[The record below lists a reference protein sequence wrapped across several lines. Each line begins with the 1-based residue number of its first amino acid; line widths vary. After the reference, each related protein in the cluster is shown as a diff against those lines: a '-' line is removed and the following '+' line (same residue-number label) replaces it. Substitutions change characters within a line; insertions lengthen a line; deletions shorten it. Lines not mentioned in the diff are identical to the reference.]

1 MTSMLPLSDE
11 VGKVEDD
18 SMSAPELHARRLDPG
33 ILHQSKRWN
42 TPTID
47 NEWEQITKRNPARDG
62 FNHEETRDFTPQRG
76 TTVGYAKTL
85 VIEPSHP
92 SHRAGGAGMSLRS
105 TDFHGPE

>member
-1 MTSMLPLSDE
+1 MLPLSDE

-18 SMSAPELHARRLDPG
+18 SLSAPESHARRLDPG
-33 ILHQSKRWN
+33 ILHQLKRWN

-62 FNHEETRDFTPQRG
+62 FNHKETRDFTPQRG
-76 TTVGYAKTL
+76 PTVGYAKTL

-105 TDFHGPE
+105 TDVHGPE

>member
-18 SMSAPELHARRLDPG
+18 SMSAPEPHARRLDPG

-105 TDFHGPE
+105 TDVHGPE